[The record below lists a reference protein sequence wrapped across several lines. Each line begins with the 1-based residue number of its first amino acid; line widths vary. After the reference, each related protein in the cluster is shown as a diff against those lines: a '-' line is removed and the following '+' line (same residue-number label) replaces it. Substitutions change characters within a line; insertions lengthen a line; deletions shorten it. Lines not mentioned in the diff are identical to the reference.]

1 MTRTLR
7 WVALALVQ
15 ISPWERAAALVD
27 ALADGGAATAVSEAD
42 SVLLV
47 RVASGVD
54 VEAAEDAWNAMA
66 RACQIGDASNR
77 SRFGAANALPAAA
90 TTLRRS
96 DAVDSLVAACM
107 TAVANMCGDAT
118 PDGGHAENIAAALRV
133 GVVHGVARVMQR
145 RGAVSPDIA
154 ADACMA
160 LCRLALD
167 GSAKQAIVDA
177 GCIETVVSLLRTHA
191 GVDSD
196 DLDGQCCAL
205 LSVLADGPDRTIAA
219 RVARAGA
226 VDVVLASMRRRE
238 ASLDVV
244 DHGCGVLA
252 HVATSSAEDK
262 AAVVCAGGCD
272 ALAAAMLRHPADPK
286 LQSRACGAVHVL
298 SNHRDAPD
306 AFARAGGIEAVVRAI
321 RRFGDVAE
329 VQGSA
334 FLALTGLVLDPV
346 RQAAAARSGGIVAAI
361 VALRRFADDPWVSM
375 CACMALAGMVAR
387 NDTNQAA
394 AVRASGIIEVVAAMR
409 RHGDDR
415 DVQTAGCNAL
425 SSFATANSAGTTVG
439 QGVKIAIA
447 RAGGADAVVA
457 AMRRFEDDANIQDN
471 GLAVLSVVADTADDT
486 QAVLVAAGAIDAVA
500 SAMRRRPDDEQ
511 FQVQCCASLMIM
523 SMSRPGATAA
533 LRAGVVDVVLAAMR
547 RYPRSSMLQNT
558 AASVLSALADVPEC
572 KRAVVRAGGREAVTA
587 AAHREGNPM
596 FKYIYELTL
605 QKLR

>member
-1 MTRTLR
+1 
-7 WVALALVQ
+7 
-15 ISPWERAAALVD
+15 
-27 ALADGGAATAVSEAD
+27 
-42 SVLLV
+42 
-47 RVASGVD
+47 
-54 VEAAEDAWNAMA
+54 
-66 RACQIGDASNR
+66 
-77 SRFGAANALPAAA
+77 
-90 TTLRRS
+90 
-96 DAVDSLVAACM
+96 
-107 TAVANMCGDAT
+107 
-118 PDGGHAENIAAALRV
+118 
-133 GVVHGVARVMQR
+133 
-145 RGAVSPDIA
+145 
-154 ADACMA
+154 
-160 LCRLALD
+160 
-167 GSAKQAIVDA
+167 
-177 GCIETVVSLLRTHA
+177 
-191 GVDSD
+191 
-196 DLDGQCCAL
+196 
-205 LSVLADGPDRTIAA
+205 
-219 RVARAGA
+219 
-226 VDVVLASMRRRE
+226 
-238 ASLDVV
+238 
-244 DHGCGVLA
+244 
-252 HVATSSAEDK
+252 
-262 AAVVCAGGCD
+262 
-272 ALAAAMLRHPADPK
+272 
-286 LQSRACGAVHVL
+286 
-298 SNHRDAPD
+298 
-306 AFARAGGIEAVVRAI
+306 
-321 RRFGDVAE
+321 
-329 VQGSA
+329 
-334 FLALTGLVLDPV
+334 
-346 RQAAAARSGGIVAAI
+346 
-361 VALRRFADDPWVSM
+361 
-375 CACMALAGMVAR
+375 MALAGMVAR